1 MLTIEHL
8 SFGYRRKDNP
18 VLRDINLTLEQGEIG
33 VLLGRNGTGKTTL
46 FQNILGLHKPFGGKI
61 TLDGEDLVHM
71 SRRRR
76 AGRIAYVPQSIQFG
90 ELTVFDSIL
99 MGRISYFGV
108 VATKEDYRMVEKV
121 MKDMELEDLALRNA
135 EELSGGEK
143 QKVAIARALVQQPK
157 LLILDEPTGNL
168 DLANEQLILKEAR
181 ILAEEQKIS
190 VLCSLHDINQALA
203 FGDRF
208 FLMKDGVIKYQ
219 GDQSCITEERIR
231 DVFDVEVEMM
241 KYKGKTFIL
250 GGRL

>member
-46 FQNILGLHKPFGGKI
+46 FQNILGLHKPFGGRI

-71 SRRRR
+71 SRRKR

-99 MGRISYFGV
+99 MGRISYFGA

-181 ILAEEQKIS
+181 ALAEEQKIS

-208 FLMKDGVIKYQ
+208 FLMKDGVIRYQ
-219 GDQSCITEERIR
+219 GDSDCITEAVMK

-250 GGRL
+250 GGYV

>member
-90 ELTVFDSIL
+90 EYLTPS
-99 MGRISYFGV
+99 
-108 VATKEDYRMVEKV
+108 
-121 MKDMELEDLALRNA
+121 
-135 EELSGGEK
+135 
-143 QKVAIARALVQQPK
+143 
-157 LLILDEPTGNL
+157 
-168 DLANEQLILKEAR
+168 
-181 ILAEEQKIS
+181 
-190 VLCSLHDINQALA
+190 
-203 FGDRF
+203 
-208 FLMKDGVIKYQ
+208 
-219 GDQSCITEERIR
+219 
-231 DVFDVEVEMM
+231 
-241 KYKGKTFIL
+241 
-250 GGRL
+250 

>member
-18 VLRDINLTLEQGEIG
+18 VLRDINLTLGQGEIG

-46 FQNILGLHKPFGGKI
+46 FQNILGLHKPFGGRI

-71 SRRRR
+71 SRRKR

-90 ELTVFDSIL
+90 KLTVFDSIL

-121 MKDMELEDLALRNA
+121 MKDMELENLALRNA

-143 QKVAIARALVQQPK
+143 QKAAIARALVQQPK

-181 ILAEEQKIS
+181 ALAEEQKIS

-208 FLMKDGVIKYQ
+208 FLMKDGVIRYQ
-219 GDQSCITEERIR
+219 GDSDCITEAVMKE
-231 DVFDVEVEMM
+231 VFDVEVEMM

-250 GGRL
+250 GGNV

>member
-1 MLTIEHL
+1 MFTIEHL
-8 SFGYRRKDNP
+8 SFGYRGKDNP

-71 SRRRR
+71 SRRKR

-108 VATKEDYRMVEKV
+108 VATKEDYRMVEKI
-121 MKDMELEDLALRNA
+121 MSDMELEELALRNA

-143 QKVAIARALVQQPK
+143 QKVAMARALVQQPK

-208 FLMKDGVIKYQ
+208 FLMKDGVIQYQ
-219 GDQSCITEERIR
+219 GDSDCITEAVMK

>member
-1 MLTIEHL
+1 
-8 SFGYRRKDNP
+8 
-18 VLRDINLTLEQGEIG
+18 
-33 VLLGRNGTGKTTL
+33 
-46 FQNILGLHKPFGGKI
+46 
-61 TLDGEDLVHM
+61 
-71 SRRRR
+71 
-76 AGRIAYVPQSIQFG
+76 
-90 ELTVFDSIL
+90 

-121 MKDMELEDLALRNA
+121 MRDMELEELALRNA

-143 QKVAIARALVQQPK
+143 QKVAMARALVQQPK

-208 FLMKDGVIKYQ
+208 FLMKDGVIRYQ
-219 GDQSCITEERIR
+219 GDSDCITEAVMK

-250 GGRL
+250 GGNL